1 MDYMIFNVH
10 TYVNECDCT
19 RGCMDTVRKSA
30 LKVDLEKNPLPHRG
44 IEPASKTCRSD
55 ALPTELRVSQTIIP
69 ANVDKL
75 VGSRFAN
82 ADRIYS
88 WAIVSPGLPKPVT
101 DLFHRR
107 D

>member
-1 MDYMIFNVH
+1 MDNGIFNRRTDVKA
-10 TYVNECDCT
+10 CGFT
-19 RGCMDTVRKSA
+19 RGRTDTVRKSA

-75 VGSRFAN
+75 VGSHFAN
-82 ADRIYS
+82 ADRFI
-88 WAIVSPGLPKPVT
+88 PGPS
-101 DLFHRR
+101 
-107 D
+107 